1 LHGNRSAELAVLHR
15 AFAELD
21 FAPPEIIE
29 NRDYVFAGF
38 YLWEWIDT
46 AKATALHP
54 SSRRVRFR
62 EARALYM

>member
-1 LHGNRSAELAVLHR
+1 LHGDRSAELAVLHR

-46 AKATALHP
+46 AKSDGTP
-54 SSRRVRFR
+54 SVI
-62 EARALYM
+62 A